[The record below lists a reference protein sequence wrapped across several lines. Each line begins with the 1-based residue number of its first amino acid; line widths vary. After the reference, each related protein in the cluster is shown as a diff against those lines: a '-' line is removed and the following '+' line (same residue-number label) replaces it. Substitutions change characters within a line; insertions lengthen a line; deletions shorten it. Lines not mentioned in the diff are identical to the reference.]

1 MPGYSSP
8 TGVLYGSFQ
17 THCDMTSL
25 HPLKGLQVQAHERAA
40 LLLGFAFHFC
50 VLASYYLVRPLRD
63 ALGLEGGAD
72 KFQWLFT
79 ATFVVMLVAVPLYGA
94 LVARLPATR
103 FVPLVYRLVG
113 VSMLVFGV
121 LIASHQ
127 ASVWVGRVFFVW
139 ISVYNLF
146 IVTVFWSVLVD
157 RFSNEQGR
165 RLFGFIAAGGTLG
178 TFIGPLLAAS
188 MATSLGPLALTIA
201 AAVLLE
207 LAVRCYRALLKRTE
221 PRGADEVAGYRRL
234 GEENRSMGGGMLAGV
249 TLILKSR
256 YLLGMVLFMLLHTS
270 AATLIYF
277 EQGRIVA
284 GSYADV
290 ATRTQFFAYVD
301 LTVSVLTLLFQLL
314 LTAPLIRLIGIGGAL
329 AAMPIATLIAFAA
342 MALAPVPASVALAQG
357 LRRAVEFAIVRPG
370 REVLWTVVSREE
382 KYKSKNV
389 IETLVYRGGDAASGW
404 LSVGLT
410 AMGAG
415 FGLLAVLI
423 VPFAG
428 LWSWLSAWLA
438 NRQEDLKRKDN
449 DRSLS

>member
-1 MPGYSSP
+1 
-8 TGVLYGSFQ
+8 
-17 THCDMTSL
+17 MTSFS
-25 HPLKGLQVQAHERAA
+25 PLKSLRVQSHERAA
-40 LLLGFAFHFC
+40 LLLGFVFHFC

-72 KFQWLFT
+72 KLQWLFT

-94 LVARLPATR
+94 LVARLPAIR
-103 FVPLVYRLVG
+103 FVPLVYRLVAL
-113 VSMLVFGV
+113 SMLAFGV
-121 LIASHQ
+121 LIARHD
-127 ASVWVGRVFFVW
+127 APVLVGRVFFVW

-178 TFIGPLLAAS
+178 TFIGPLLAAT
-188 MATSLGPLALTIA
+188 MATRLGPVALTIA

-207 LAVRCYRALLKRTE
+207 VAVRCYRALLSRTR
-221 PRGADEVAGYRRL
+221 PRNLTESEVGAYQRF
-234 GEENRSMGGGMLAGV
+234 GEEGRSMGGGVLAGV

-256 YLLGMVLFMLLHTS
+256 YLQGMVLFMLLHTS
-270 AATLIYF
+270 AATLLYF

-284 GSYADV
+284 ESFSSV

-301 LTVSVLTLLFQLL
+301 LTVSALTLIFQLL
-314 LTAPLIRLIGIGGAL
+314 LTAPLIRLIGVSGAL
-329 AAMPIATLIAFAA
+329 AAMPMATLIAFAA

-389 IETLVYRGGDAASGW
+389 IETLVYRGGDATSGW

-410 AMGAG
+410 SLGAG
-415 FGLLAVLI
+415 FGLLALLI

-428 LWSWLSAWLA
+428 LWSWLAAWMA
-438 NRQEDLKRKDN
+438 ERQEDRKRDAE
-449 DRSLS
+449 RSHP